1 MIMVNDNDIEM
12 PGHLGIVF
20 DDIEMQGH
28 QGIVFLI
35 IIIGF
40 FFLFFLSICRCC
52 PYQFWDLRCYT
63 LLHWLLG
70 VFFVFVSLFC
80 R

>member
-1 MIMVNDNDIEM
+1 MVNDNDIEM

-28 QGIVFLI
+28 QGIVFLL

-40 FFLFFLSICRCC
+40 FFLFFC
-52 PYQFWDLRCYT
+52 PFADAVLINF
-63 LLHWLLG
+63 G
-70 VFFVFVSLFC
+70 I
-80 R
+80 

>member
-1 MIMVNDNDIEM
+1 MVNDNDIEM

-40 FFLFFLSICRCC
+40 FFFFFVHLQMLSLSILGSKML
-52 PYQFWDLRCYT
+52 YSLT
-63 LLHWLLG
+63 LVTG
-70 VFFVFVSLFC
+70 CIFC
-80 R
+80 VCFIIL